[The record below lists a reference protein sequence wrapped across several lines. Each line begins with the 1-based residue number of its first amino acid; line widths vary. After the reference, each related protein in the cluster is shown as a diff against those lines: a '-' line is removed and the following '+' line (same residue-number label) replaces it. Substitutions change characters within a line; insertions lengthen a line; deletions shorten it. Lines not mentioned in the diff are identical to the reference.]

1 MVSKHYAHL
10 APNVVHDAIRANLPN
25 FGVQTEE
32 KVQKLQP

>member
-10 APNVVHDAIRANLPN
+10 APNVVHEAIRTTLPT

-32 KVQKLQP
+32 KVRKLRP